1 MTLRYNYKYLFIL
14 ITILCCSINSLYGTN
29 SKKIKSWI
37 SKSPEIQMAKESMD
51 DQLGYGRVFIPS
63 YSLPNWEPLCTIYD
77 YKGNIYSDLQMGKS
91 IFLEP
96 GNYRMIFG
104 SANESEDLITKYFK
118 IEEQQATIINP
129 DWSALLVSIIDENR
143 EKVGKGY
150 EIFNINTDISVG
162 AKYSKEKD
170 AFNEN
175 KSTWI
180 LNPGKYKLVK
190 LGEPH
195 NTIMNF
201 TTFELKEGE
210 LLDLTIVIDSK
221 TNNFIGAGEIEQSQN
236 PAMMIKDW
244 NNFIFVKGS
253 FTLNSDNENNNEDS
267 ETDIS
272 FRGKIDNNIKYD
284 LKPWYLSLQQ
294 NMETEWSKNEEDDDL
309 RTTLD
314 EFNLKNTG
322 IYFFTDIFG
331 LYSEID
337 LKSKLFDKN
346 IYFPELKN
354 LAKENIDKNIDYQ
367 QEQNSIK
374 ISGSLFPLE
383 LSEKIGFNFSFL
395 KTNKSNFYI
404 RTGIGLF
411 QSINNSVYENTALQV
426 SDENDIVYDLYREID
441 NNYITGLVL
450 STGGD
455 FQLANNINYNL
466 NGDFIYSLNKDE
478 DYEFTLENN
487 INFKLMKYISI
498 DYDLNFNYK
507 SEKKYLIYTHQL
519 SVEFSYYFNY

>member
-1 MTLRYNYKYLFIL
+1 MISNYKYLLVFVI
-14 ITILCCSINSLYGTN
+14 CFSCSIGELYAIDFRKVKT
-29 SKKIKSWI
+29 WI
-37 SKSPEIQMAKESMD
+37 SDPPEIQLAKESID

-63 YSLPNWEPLCTIYD
+63 YSMPNWEPLCTIYD
-77 YKGNIYSDLQMGKS
+77 YKNNIYSDLTIGKS

-96 GNYRMIFG
+96 GNYRVIFG

-118 IEEQQATIINP
+118 IKEQQTTIIEP
-129 DWSALLVSIIDENR
+129 DWSALLVTIIDENR
-143 EKVGKGY
+143 EKIGKGY
-150 EIFNINTDISVG
+150 EIFNIDSDISIG
-162 AKYSKEKD
+162 TKYSKEKD
-170 AFNEN
+170 SFNDN
-175 KSTWI
+175 RSTWI

-210 LLDLTIVIDSK
+210 LLDLTVVIDSK
-221 TNNFIGAGEIEQSQN
+221 TNNFIGAGEVKKLQKTTMTIDN
-236 PAMMIKDW
+236 W
-244 NNFIFVKGS
+244 NNFIFVKGTFS
-253 FTLNSDNENNNEDS
+253 LNSDNEDSNENS

-294 NMETEWSKNEEDDDL
+294 NTETEWTKNEEDDDL

-314 EFNLKNTG
+314 KFSLENTG
-322 IYFFTDIFG
+322 IYFLTDIFG

-337 LKSKLFDKN
+337 LKSKLFDKK
-346 IYFPELKN
+346 IYFPELRN
-354 LAKENIDKNIDYQ
+354 IAKEDIDKNINYQ
-367 QEQNSIK
+367 QKQNSIK

-426 SDENDIVYDLYREID
+426 SDENDISYDLYREVD
-441 NNYITGLVL
+441 NDYITGLVL

-455 FQLANNINYNL
+455 FQLANNINYAL
-466 NGDFIYSLNKDE
+466 NGDFIYSLNKDN

-487 INFKLMKYISI
+487 INFKLMKYVSI

-507 SEKKYLIYTHQL
+507 SEKEYLIYNHQL